1 MAGIA
6 VHHAGLD
13 MEDRRKIE
21 QWYKDGRL
29 KVLVCTSVSDRD
41 TASHPKGGTDN
52 HSDSRCG
59 GKFARSYCSH
69 QRYPD
74 VEWTSGWI

>member
-29 KVLVCTSVSDRD
+29 KVLVCTSVS
-41 TASHPKGGTDN
+41 N
-52 HSDSRCG
+52 
-59 GKFARSYCSH
+59 
-69 QRYPD
+69 
-74 VEWTSGWI
+74 